1 MALEVLRAK
10 LRAAGNLREEL
21 ASSAVTASATA
32 DAIDDLGDE
41 AASSSA
47 QAAVFAEGI
56 DKTAQESA
64 AASAQAALLEQRI
77 ESLGDEATQSAVKA
91 QALDKSL
98 DGIDADGLGANI
110 AGLSGSVG
118 QLAAV
123 AAAATPVILGFGSA
137 LGGLAVGGGGLAAGA
152 IGLTAAGIQ
161 SRAESMAAFSDE
173 LETAADAREQLL
185 GNFKSRLADAFEP
198 LQNAQTEQFA
208 LNNLSAVVSIAE
220 NAATSLRSLQGT
232 LINVA
237 GAFRETIVATSGDL
251 FGAVAEQT
259 DRLSPL
265 LLQLRG
271 AISDLPALIAFLGD
285 AAVRIG
291 PQLFNL
297 GAALVPVVA
306 GITEFGIAAAD
317 ILLPALNPIIF
328 LLGTLGSIFSALPGP
343 LQNAAVFFTIATA
356 AIAAE
361 ATAAG
366 IATAA
371 TGALVSI
378 LGTIAGVL
386 TSPITLLAA
395 LGAAAIAVASHFGL
409 LDAVFSVIVATWNGL
424 VELVEFSINAFISFA
439 QTVADVAGPFLFLL
453 GPIGALLFLIG
464 NFNEIMN
471 ATTDVID
478 GVVSKIKELGRI
490 AGRVL
495 SPVLDAINAVT
506 SAVDEQ
512 GGVSLDAAKAGGGSN
527 GDSGDGPQQPQQP
540 SRPTGPPRAG
550 GSSRPPQRSQQ
561 ATAGGQ
567 QQTFDFSGAD
577 FSGSDPTRTKE
588 QIKQAVK
595 EANQSAR
602 NTERGSV
609 Q

>member
-1 MALEVLRAK
+1 
-10 LRAAGNLREEL
+10 
-21 ASSAVTASATA
+21 
-32 DAIDDLGDE
+32 
-41 AASSSA
+41 
-47 QAAVFAEGI
+47 
-56 DKTAQESA
+56 
-64 AASAQAALLEQRI
+64 
-77 ESLGDEATQSAVKA
+77 
-91 QALDKSL
+91 
-98 DGIDADGLGANI
+98 
-110 AGLSGSVG
+110 
-118 QLAAV
+118 
-123 AAAATPVILGFGSA
+123 
-137 LGGLAVGGGGLAAGA
+137 
-152 IGLTAAGIQ
+152 
-161 SRAESMAAFSDE
+161 
-173 LETAADAREQLL
+173 
-185 GNFKSRLADAFEP
+185 
-198 LQNAQTEQFA
+198 
-208 LNNLSAVVSIAE
+208 
-220 NAATSLRSLQGT
+220 
-232 LINVA
+232 
-237 GAFRETIVATSGDL
+237 
-251 FGAVAEQT
+251 
-259 DRLSPL
+259 
-265 LLQLRG
+265 
-271 AISDLPALIAFLGD
+271 
-285 AAVRIG
+285 
-291 PQLFNL
+291 
-297 GAALVPVVA
+297 
-306 GITEFGIAAAD
+306 
-317 ILLPALNPIIF
+317 
-328 LLGTLGSIFSALPGP
+328 
-343 LQNAAVFFTIATA
+343 VFFTIATA
-356 AIAAE
+356 AITAE

-409 LDAVFSVIVATWNGL
+409 LDAVFSVIVATFNGL

-527 GDSGDGPQQPQQP
+527 GDSGDGSQQPQQP

-550 GSSRPPQRSQQ
+550 RSSRSPQRGQQ

-567 QQTFDFSGAD
+567 QQNFDFSGAD